1 MDVRKAEVRDAQAI
15 NALISGY
22 SANDVLLPRTVL
34 DIYRNIREF
43 FVYTDSDG
51 IAGCAALQVA
61 REDLAE
67 IKSLAVDQDKHGR
80 GIGTDLVNTCLK
92 EARAMNIPAVFVLT
106 RETDFFA
113 RLGFKPVDKSELPQ
127 KIWSDCV
134 VCQKFPD
141 CDEEAMI
148 LKL

>member
-22 SANDVLLPRTVL
+22 SASDVLLPRTVL

-43 FVYTDSDG
+43 FVCTDGDG
-51 IAGCAALQVA
+51 TAGCAALQVA

-67 IKSLAVDQDKHGR
+67 IKSLAVDQSRQGR
-80 GIGTDLVNTCLK
+80 GVGTSLVNSCLD
-92 EARAMNIPAVFVLT
+92 EARSMRIPTIFVLT
-106 RETDFFA
+106 REAGFFA
-113 RLGFKPVDKSELPQ
+113 KFGFESVDKSELPQ